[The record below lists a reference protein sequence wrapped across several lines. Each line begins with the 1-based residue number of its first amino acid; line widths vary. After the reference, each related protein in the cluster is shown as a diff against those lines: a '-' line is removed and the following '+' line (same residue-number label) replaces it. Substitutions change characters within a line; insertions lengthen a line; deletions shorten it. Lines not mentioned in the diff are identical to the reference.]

1 VSEAN
6 PWLGGENHC
15 ALKVRWECDLPNWN
29 LAHIQCA
36 KIDPTIPGVRFAHP
50 WLFSGRAFGACLATK
65 NVVLTD
71 CKASREI
78 IL

>member
-6 PWLGGENHC
+6 PWYNGINFR
-15 ALKVRWECDLPNWN
+15 ALKVRKIPDRSSAFP
-29 LAHIQCA
+29 AHFQCA
-36 KIDPTIPGVRFAHP
+36 MIFHANPGVRFAHP

-65 NVVLTD
+65 NVVLAD
-71 CKASREI
+71 CKAIREV